1 MMYRVARSV
10 ASPARRCWNIRE
22 LSQPGTVWVPPL
34 LTTRV
39 EVEQRLGHCS
49 SLPGFIS
56 TYRLPVEHPEL
67 TTSIPPSRCEMQS
80 LTSHLLSD
88 RCGETGCLLQV
99 FPAVIPCHG
108 NSSHISLSLSPSV
121 FPPLPLL
128 GSSHFT
134 HSLSDWLLADLLPCR
149 IMSDLRCL
157 FLPRFYFEQR

>member
-67 TTSIPPSRCEMQS
+67 YTSSTFLTHVVKCN

-108 NSSHISLSLSPSV
+108 NSSHISLSLSPSSV
-121 FPPLPLL
+121 FPPLL
-128 GSSHFT
+128 GSSHPASLT
-134 HSLSDWLLADLLPCR
+134 HFQTGS
-149 IMSDLRCL
+149 
-157 FLPRFYFEQR
+157 